1 MHVGILGYGTYIPT
15 TFLTA
20 SELSAKS
27 GVPEDVIRRK
37 FGIHRKPIAGAGET
51 TAYMGLEA
59 AKAAMARAGIAGPDV
74 DLVIWC
80 GAQHKDYPCW
90 LAGLYVCDKLGAT
103 RAWSFDMEAM
113 CGSMMA
119 ALDVAK
125 ALMLARDDLHTVLL
139 VSGYRNNDLV
149 DLSESA
155 TRFMMDIGSGG
166 SALVLRKN
174 AGRNLVM
181 ASAFRGDGSLS
192 EMCVV
197 PALGSRAWPP
207 SVGDLARSHF
217 MVPDERA
224 FKDKLN
230 EITLPNFYEVVR
242 EAASKSGFARG
253 GGEGIDY
260 LAVLHFKR
268 SSHERIL
275 AELGLGEGQ
284 TTYLGDYG
292 HLGQNDQVLSLELG
306 LAAGKVGEGSRVVF
320 VGAGLGFVWAATGI
334 RWGEHAE

>member
-1 MHVGILGYGTYIPT
+1 
-15 TFLTA
+15 
-20 SELSAKS
+20 
-27 GVPEDVIRRK
+27 
-37 FGIHRKPIAGAGET
+37 
-51 TAYMGLEA
+51 
-59 AKAAMARAGIAGPDV
+59 
-74 DLVIWC
+74 
-80 GAQHKDYPCW
+80 
-90 LAGLYVCDKLGAT
+90 
-103 RAWSFDMEAM
+103 MEAM

-125 ALMLARDDLHTVLL
+125 ALMLVRDDLRTVLL

-174 AGRNLVM
+174 AGRNAVL

-197 PALGSRAWPP
+197 PALGSKAWPP

-253 GGEGIDY
+253 GGEGHR
-260 LAVLHFKR
+260 LPRRPPLQ
-268 SSHERIL
+268 
-275 AELGLGEGQ
+275 AEFPRE
-284 TTYLGDYG
+284 D
-292 HLGQNDQVLSLELG
+292 
-306 LAAGKVGEGSRVVF
+306 SR
-320 VGAGLGFVWAATGI
+320 GAGPGRGADDLSGGLRPSRPERSGALPRARPRGRQDRGGIARRLRRRRSRLRMGGHGDTLGRACRI
-334 RWGEHAE
+334 REVSPCA